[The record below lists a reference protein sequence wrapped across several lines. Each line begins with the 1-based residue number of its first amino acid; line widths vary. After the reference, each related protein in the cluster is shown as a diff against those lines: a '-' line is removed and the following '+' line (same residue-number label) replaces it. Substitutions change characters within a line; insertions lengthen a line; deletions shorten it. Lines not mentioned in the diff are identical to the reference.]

1 MIALRRRAPLLTVC
15 TVAAAV
21 AAPELVTLLT
31 ITLWGCFVPLLIAL
45 YSVARHASARAA
57 LAGAGVTALAL
68 AIVMLRV
75 PVIGTVSNIP
85 FNLVPFA
92 GAFVAGRV
100 LRKRHDRH
108 IEVSERARELESGRD
123 ETVRAAIAEERS
135 RIARELHDI
144 VAHCVSVM
152 VVQAGAAED
161 LLDRSPEAA
170 RPPLRAVQES
180 GRQAVA
186 ELGRMLGL
194 LRGQQAEL
202 ALKPQPGAAQLA
214 ELVEHMS
221 ETGLPVVLQVEGTP
235 RLLPPGIELTLYR
248 VAQEALT
255 NTLKHAGP
263 AAARVVLRYGDH
275 AVEALDVLDNGRSPG
290 DARHWP
296 RADRDAGACDALRRI
311 PGGRSLPAGRFRGAG
326 GASGGRCGAMIR
338 VLLADD
344 QALVRGGF
352 RSILDGQDDI
362 NVVGEACNG
371 VEALDQAATS
381 NPDVILMDIRMP
393 RLDGIEATRRLLS
406 GGRAHARVL
415 ILTTFDHDQYVYEAL
430 RAGASGFPAQERATA
445 RARKRDPDRGGR
457 GTARSRDHPP
467 DDRGCVPRPRPGDG
481 RPRGLETL
489 TSRELEVLGLIAKG
503 RSNAEIA
510 ATLFLSEPTIKTH
523 VTRILAKLQLRDRV
537 QAVVLAYECGLI
549 QPGTS

>member
-1 MIALRRRAPLLTVC
+1 MMSQPRSGGTFGAMKRMTRVLRAVDHPELLSDGLLALALTVFAQLNLRFNIDQSVHYGPGFAAAATTAVATAVIALRRRAPLLTVC

-170 RPPLRAVQES
+170 RPPLRAVQET

-194 LRGQQAEL
+194 LRGQPAEL
-202 ALKPQPGAAQLA
+202 ALKPQPGTAQLA

-275 AVEALDVLDNGRSPG
+275 AVDLDVLDNGRSPG
-290 DARHWP
+290 TPGTGHGLIGMRERVTLYGGSLAAGHCP
-296 RADRDAGACDALRRI
+296 QGGFAVRAV
-311 PGGRSLPAGRFRGAG
+311 LPAGGA
-326 GASGGRCGAMIR
+326 A
-338 VLLADD
+338 
-344 QALVRGGF
+344 
-352 RSILDGQDDI
+352 
-362 NVVGEACNG
+362 
-371 VEALDQAATS
+371 
-381 NPDVILMDIRMP
+381 P
-393 RLDGIEATRRLLS
+393 
-406 GGRAHARVL
+406 
-415 ILTTFDHDQYVYEAL
+415 
-430 RAGASGFPAQERATA
+430 
-445 RARKRDPDRGGR
+445 
-457 GTARSRDHPP
+457 
-467 DDRGCVPRPRPGDG
+467 
-481 RPRGLETL
+481 
-489 TSRELEVLGLIAKG
+489 
-503 RSNAEIA
+503 
-510 ATLFLSEPTIKTH
+510 
-523 VTRILAKLQLRDRV
+523 
-537 QAVVLAYECGLI
+537 
-549 QPGTS
+549 